1 MTSAE
6 KRDTTKPD
14 SLLGDRLGNYEIRSL
29 IGRGGMARVYEAFD
43 NQLHRRSAI
52 KVVDVPVSDETEITD
67 RFFREARAVA
77 NLSHPH
83 IVTVYAF
90 GNERGVY
97 YLAMRYLEG
106 KTLADLL
113 RRHRQQQTHFAPNE
127 MLQIVDDV
135 CSALDYAHEHGIIH
149 RDVKPSNIMVDDKGR
164 AVLMDFGLLLEGGAD
179 NTLGTAFGTPRY
191 ISPEQALASQQAVR
205 QSDVYSIG
213 IVVYEMLTGR
223 TPFEGG
229 TALELAL
236 AHVNQPPPLPS
247 DFVPNIPERAEAVL
261 LKVLAKLPEDRYRT
275 AMDFAR
281 ALREAYVKA
290 DTEKL
295 PETLGFSE
303 AEMLDAIKQHES
315 QPFVSPDLRLILDS
329 SNPSKDTRSQPPTT
343 KPVNQLAL
351 IVANQARQSD
361 GAMRKDAPTR
371 RRVPFALLVPIVLIG
386 LAAVLIFGN
395 GQNAASSS
403 SERPPTGQLQ
413 LYYDIREKRR
423 FVLFNNGGSEI
434 PFEQLAFKIGS
445 TTDNH
450 EIVTLKDVVP
460 TSIWNDGLRAVP
472 NNACLVLE
480 EEIKPNEPR
489 VLLDVPSVCGSEP
502 LTIRFRSNRRFWEQA
517 YTVYW
522 GKDVLI
528 ECTREAKSCD
538 IARVPNP

>member
-43 NQLHRRSAI
+43 TQLHRRAAI

-149 RDVKPSNIMVDDKGR
+149 RDVKPSNIMVDEKGR

-247 DFVPNIPERAEAVL
+247 DFAPNIPERAEAVL

-303 AEMLDAIKQHES
+303 SEMLNAIKQHES
-315 QPFVSPDLRLILDS
+315 QPFASPDLRLILDS
-329 SNPSKDTRSQPPTT
+329 SNPSKDTRSEPPTT

-351 IVANQARQSD
+351 IVASQSRQSD
-361 GAMRKDAPTR
+361 GAMPKGTPAR
-371 RRVPFALLVPIVLIG
+371 RRVPFALLVPLVVIG
-386 LAAVLIFGN
+386 LTAALILGN
-395 GQNAASSS
+395 GQNTASSS
-403 SERPPTGQLQ
+403 TERPPTGQLQ

-423 FVLFNNGGSEI
+423 FVFFNNGGSDI
-434 PFEQLAFKIGS
+434 PFERLSFKVGS
-445 TTDNH
+445 PSDNN
-450 EIVTLKDVVP
+450 EIVSLKDVVP
-460 TSIWNDGLRAVP
+460 TSIWNDGLRAIP
-472 NNACLVLE
+472 HNACLVLE
-480 EEIKPNEPR
+480 EEIDPNEPR
-489 VLLDVPSVCGSEP
+489 VLLEVPSVCGSEP
-502 LTIRFRSNRRFWEQA
+502 VTIRFRSNRRFWEQA

-522 GKDVLI
+522 GKEVLS
-528 ECTREAKSCD
+528 ECAREAKTCD